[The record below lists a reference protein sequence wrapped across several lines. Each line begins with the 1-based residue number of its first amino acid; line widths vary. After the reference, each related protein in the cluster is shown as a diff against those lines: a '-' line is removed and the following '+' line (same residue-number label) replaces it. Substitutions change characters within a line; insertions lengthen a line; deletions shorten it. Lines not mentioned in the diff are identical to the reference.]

1 LRLFGRWRRNT
12 ENNSNVSV
20 RELDKSNRKNSKP
33 AIGQKHGLFDCIV
46 GYDDVKELFDMA
58 IRAEKP
64 VHLLLVG
71 PPASA
76 KSLFMGS
83 LAKLERSYYAVGSS
97 STKSGIS
104 DYLFEYRPRYF
115 VIDEIEKM
123 NKRDQTSLLNLMES
137 GILSELKHN
146 QKRTTQLKTWVFA
159 SCNSTDELLPPLL
172 TRFRDI
178 HFKPYTEQEFADI
191 AVEIL
196 DREEGVDRD
205 VAAIIADGAFNRL
218 KSTNIRDCVR
228 IARLIRT
235 DYDLSNLD
243 RVIDTF
249 VKYAARGNDLDSVAN
264 GSKVRHTE

>member
-1 LRLFGRWRRNT
+1 MRLFGRWR
-12 ENNSNVSV
+12 NNSNNIPVS
-20 RELDKSNRKNSKP
+20 ELEGNRRYSKP
-33 AIGQKHGLFDCIV
+33 AIGQKRSLFDGIV
-46 GYDDVKELFDMA
+46 GFDDIKELFDMS
-58 IRAEKP
+58 IRADKP

-76 KSLFMGS
+76 KSLFMSS
-83 LAKLERSYYAVGSS
+83 LTKLERSYYAVGSS

-115 VIDEIEKM
+115 IIDEIEKM

-159 SCNSTDELLPPLL
+159 SCNTVEKLLPPLV

-178 HFKPYTEQEFADI
+178 HFKPYAEQEFVAI

-205 VAAIIADGAFNRL
+205 VALIIADAVFNRL
-218 KSTNIRDCVR
+218 KSTNIRECVR
-228 IARLIRT
+228 IARLIR
-235 DYDLSNLD
+235 S
-243 RVIDTF
+243 
-249 VKYAARGNDLDSVAN
+249 ANDLDRLDKIIETFARYASFTYDE
-264 GSKVRHTE
+264 KV